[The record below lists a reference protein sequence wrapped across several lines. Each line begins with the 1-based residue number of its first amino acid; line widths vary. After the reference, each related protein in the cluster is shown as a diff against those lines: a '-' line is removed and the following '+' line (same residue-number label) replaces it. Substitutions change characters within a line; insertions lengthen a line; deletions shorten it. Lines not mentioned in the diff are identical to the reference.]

1 MKQKTVFIVTAI
13 VLLLAFVAAALFYT
27 GQKEEAAKQL
37 ADTNRAALVRMHSL
51 TEGKADAPV
60 VIVEFFDPACG
71 TCREFYPLVKQI
83 MADHPDQIRIVLRYA
98 PFHPGSDQVV
108 AMLEGARR
116 QGKFWVALETLFASQ
131 PNWTQNHVANAEAA
145 WQILGGIGLNMEQ
158 MNKDMNSA
166 ETARVIAQ
174 DLADAKTLNVTMTPE
189 YFVNGKPLP
198 SFGFEQL
205 QSLVNQALADS
216 QAR

>member
-1 MKQKTVFIVTAI
+1 MKQKTLFIVAAI
-13 VLLLAFVAAALFYT
+13 GLLLVFALGALFYIS
-27 GQKEEAAKQL
+27 QKQDAANQL
-37 ADTNRAALVRMHSL
+37 AESNRAALTRMHSF
-51 TEGKADAPV
+51 TEGKSDAPV
-60 VIVEFFDPACG
+60 VIVEFFDPACE
-71 TCREFYPLVKQI
+71 TCRDFYPLVKQI
-83 MADHPDQIRIVLRYA
+83 MAGNPDRIRIVLRYA

-116 QGKFWVALETLFASQ
+116 QGKFLPALETLFANQ
-131 PNWTQNHVANAEAA
+131 GNWTQNHTANAEAA
-145 WQILGGIGLNMEQ
+145 WQILGRLGLDMEQ

-205 QSLVNQALADS
+205 KALVDQALLDS
-216 QAR
+216 RSR